1 MLEGENEIYQK
12 EKLLGEG
19 AFGKAYL
26 VKQKQTGELLVI
38 KEVSIDHMSQKEREE
53 TIKEAQILRNFRH
66 PLIVKFIE
74 VYATKQNKLKIVM
87 EYA

>member
-1 MLEGENEIYQK
+1 M
-12 EKLLGEG
+12 GEG

-26 VKQKQTGELLVI
+26 VRQKTTGELLVI
-38 KEVSIDHMSQKEREE
+38 KEVSMEHMGKKEQEE
-53 TIKEAQILRNFRH
+53 TIKEAQILRNLKH
-66 PLIVKFIE
+66 PLIVRFVE